1 MPAGERP
8 GALLSAKGR
17 RPSHERTPISRYGGP
32 AEDPVASRD
41 LQTKQDNENKLI
53 EDKESEL
60 TAKDEASRVLRGGS
74 FNDRAGNL
82 AWFKSAWFWV
92 TVHTFYVPELGV
104 ERLQGEA
111 GLIPRKAGVA
121 EHLQPV

>member
-53 EDKESEL
+53 EDKEGEL
-60 TAKDEASRVLRGGS
+60 TANDGMSRVLRGGS

-82 AWFKSAWFWV
+82 RSVSRSSLRPSARGR
-92 TVHTFYVPELGV
+92 YVSFRTARTLP
-104 ERLQGEA
+104 
-111 GLIPRKAGVA
+111 
-121 EHLQPV
+121 